1 MRDADVLSEWP
12 DFAVFSRWLTPRG
25 PSSMERGSVNEPIVF
40 GGVPVS
46 PFDLIIGD
54 DDGIV
59 IVPHEQAE
67 ELLSAALARVKA
79 EVEWEAVLATGNTTL
94 EVFNVPKAE

>member
-1 MRDADVLSEWP
+1 
-12 DFAVFSRWLTPRG
+12 
-25 PSSMERGSVNEPIVF
+25 VF
-40 GGVPVS
+40 GGVPIS

-59 IVPHEQAE
+59 IVPHERAE
-67 ELLSAALARVKA
+67 ELLPAALARVEA
-79 EVEWEAVLATGNTTL
+79 EVEWEAVLATGKTTL

>member
-1 MRDADVLSEWP
+1 
-12 DFAVFSRWLTPRG
+12 
-25 PSSMERGSVNEPIVF
+25 MERGSVNEPIVF

-59 IVPHEQAE
+59 IVPRDRAE
-67 ELLSAALARVKA
+67 ELLPAALARVEA
-79 EVEWEAVLATGNTTL
+79 EVEWEAVLATGKTTL
-94 EVFNVPKAE
+94 EVFDVPKAE